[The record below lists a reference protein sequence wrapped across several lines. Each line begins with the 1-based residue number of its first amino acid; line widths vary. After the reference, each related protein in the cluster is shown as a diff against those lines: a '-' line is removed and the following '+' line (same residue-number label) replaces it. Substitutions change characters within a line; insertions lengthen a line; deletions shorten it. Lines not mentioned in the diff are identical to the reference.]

1 MWSVEYQLTTPST
14 ISIVAMA
21 ISAVSSSA
29 AASSSAVTS
38 SSATSSRCQC
48 VGRAHGMLLEDVFEH
63 CRKSKE
69 NILRWLRQELIIGDG
84 LNVVTATRSWY
95 LGFNFRV
102 LG

>member
-1 MWSVEYQLTTPST
+1 MWSVEYQVTTPST

-21 ISAVSSSA
+21 TSAVSSSA
-29 AASSSAVTS
+29 AAAASSSAS
-38 SSATSSRCQC
+38 SSRCQC
-48 VGRAHGMLLEDVFEH
+48 VGRAPGMLLEDVFEL

-69 NILRWLRQELIIGDG
+69 DILRWLQQELIIGDG

>member
-1 MWSVEYQLTTPST
+1 
-14 ISIVAMA
+14 
-21 ISAVSSSA
+21 
-29 AASSSAVTS
+29 
-38 SSATSSRCQC
+38 
-48 VGRAHGMLLEDVFEH
+48 MLLEDVFEL

-69 NILRWLRQELIIGDG
+69 DILRWLQQELIIGDG